1 MPSRYCGPARPRRP
15 SRRLHADLGS
25 GSIGR
30 STSHAALWLTHAAIA
45 YSRTPAGVPCDP
57 ARARPALPAAPR
69 HRARRLALLAPLL
82 LAERLGLAPDAA
94 GTKGTHRQYSPAA
107 LAPSGPVDGILRRLA
122 LCASALEGARTQGHA
137 RTHSL
142 FRIGAYRRA
151 GVGRTCCSRARASTR
166 PPARCRSTAPRQAA
180 ASLQTKRSA
189 TSRICGRCDGV
200 LGCSQ
205 GSSDKGTRVA
215 HRTSSDIYGRARRSH
230 TYLSDICA
238 RERAAPPAVVFRFAS
253 FRFVLSPSCA
263 WALESLKHALIV
275 HRTARARQ
283 RGGGRRRRRCACRA
297 ASCRTTSSGVT
308 TSRSSRVRWAIPRV
322 L

>member
-1 MPSRYCGPARPRRP
+1 MALIFDWISAADARRADGLGPRAVPLQARPVRRQGQACPQGTVVPPASP

-180 ASLQTKRSA
+180 ASLQTRRSA
-189 TSRICGRCDGV
+189 TSRICGRCDG
-200 LGCSQ
+200 
-205 GSSDKGTRVA
+205 TRVLA
-215 HRTSSDIYGRARRSH
+215 G
-230 TYLSDICA
+230 
-238 RERAAPPAVVFRFAS
+238 V
-253 FRFVLSPSCA
+253 
-263 WALESLKHALIV
+263 
-275 HRTARARQ
+275 Q
-283 RGGGRRRRRCACRA
+283 R
-297 ASCRTTSSGVT
+297 
-308 TSRSSRVRWAIPRV
+308 
-322 L
+322 

>member
-1 MPSRYCGPARPRRP
+1 MR
-15 SRRLHADLGS
+15 
-25 GSIGR
+25 
-30 STSHAALWLTHAAIA
+30 
-45 YSRTPAGVPCDP
+45 
-57 ARARPALPAAPR
+57 
-69 HRARRLALLAPLL
+69 
-82 LAERLGLAPDAA
+82 
-94 GTKGTHRQYSPAA
+94 
-107 LAPSGPVDGILRRLA
+107 
-122 LCASALEGARTQGHA
+122 
-137 RTHSL
+137 
-142 FRIGAYRRA
+142 
-151 GVGRTCCSRARASTR
+151 RTCCSRARASTR